1 MQPRL
6 TVGILV
12 LQAEVLVRAIRY
24 LGFLFQTTFASIVT
38 EPQEVAVFIGHL
50 TREAN
55 LVAVEVVGLLA
66 AFVVCGCSI
75 ADLRQG
81 VVRIAHAPRQDWR
94 FRLGYGLLILV
105 RFLIFCYIRNSDI
118 FIIKH
123 IIPNLLIKF
132 FCGHL
137 LRYFKGCVSTR
148 KLIIQSFFC
157 PEI

>member
-12 LQAEVLVRAIRY
+12 LQAEGLVSAIRY
-24 LGFLFQTTFASIVT
+24 FGFLFQTVPTGVVD
-38 EPQEVAVFIGHL
+38 ELHEVAVLIGHL
-50 TREAN
+50 FRDAD
-55 LVAVEVVGLLA
+55 LVTVEVVGLLA
-66 AFVVCGCSI
+66 AFVVCGCPI

-81 VVRIAHAPRQDWR
+81 VVRTAHTLRQGWR
-94 FRLGYGLLILV
+94 FHGGYGLLILV
-105 RFLIFCYIRNSDI
+105 RFLILCYIRNSDI

-137 LRYFKGCVSTR
+137 LRYFKGCVGTR
-148 KLIIQSFFC
+148 KLIM
-157 PEI
+157 

>member
-12 LQAEVLVRAIRY
+12 LQAEGLVCAIRY
-24 LGFLFQTTFASIVT
+24 LGFLFQTTPAGVVA
-38 EPQEVAVFIGHL
+38 EPQQQAVLIGHL
-50 TREAN
+50 TRDAD

-66 AFVVCGCSI
+66 AFSVFVGPVMYLCQGFVCTSH
-75 ADLRQG
+75 ALRQG
-81 VVRIAHAPRQDWR
+81 WR
-94 FRLGYGLLILV
+94 FHGSYSLLILV

-137 LRYFKGCVSTR
+137 LRYFKGCVGTR
-148 KLIIQSFFC
+148 KLIM
-157 PEI
+157 

>member
-1 MQPRL
+1 MQPRF

-12 LQAEVLVRAIRY
+12 LQAEGLVCAIRY
-24 LGFLFQTTFASIVT
+24 LAFFFQTTPASVAA
-38 EPQEVAVFIGHL
+38 EPQQITILIGHL
-50 TREAN
+50 TWDDD

-66 AFVVCGCSI
+66 SFAFFVGPVMYLCQGFVCTS
-75 ADLRQG
+75 
-81 VVRIAHAPRQDWR
+81 HALRQDWK
-94 FRLGYGLLILV
+94 FHAGYGFLILV

-137 LRYFKGCVSTR
+137 LRYFKGCVNTR
-148 KLIIQSFFC
+148 KLIM
-157 PEI
+157 